1 MEGREKGGWFLG
13 HQAERRLSV
22 RHPFLFQRSTSI
34 LTAFGAWTFPSE
46 TGKDAH
52 PLGDPG
58 QGGQVSG
65 YRNASPTWTGGG
77 QRVLISRDTPCS
89 PQLHLSFFKKKV
101 IYLFT
106 IWLHQLSVAAC
117 GIFLSFW
124 EIFRWAPE
132 HVGSGVLCR
141 LTCPKACGI
150 LVLPPGIKP
159 VSPAFQGRFLTAGPP
174 RKSLHLSLNHP
185 FFSQYTQI
193 DEKRKSCIVLTYG
206 KPALFAQID
215 NNTKISVS
223 NTSWCIIM

>member
-1 MEGREKGGWFLG
+1 MDWRGAKGLD
-13 HQAERRLSV
+13 QQ
-22 RHPFLFQRSTSI
+22 RHTM
-34 LTAFGAWTFPSE
+34 LTPAA
-46 TGKDAH
+46 
-52 PLGDPG
+52 
-58 QGGQVSG
+58 
-65 YRNASPTWTGGG
+65 
-77 QRVLISRDTPCS
+77 
-89 PQLHLSFFKKKV
+89 SFFLLKKKLF
-101 IYLFT
+101 IYLLL
-106 IWLHQLSVAAC
+106 WLHQLSVAAC
-117 GIFLSFW
+117 GIFLSFC